1 MYLQEGIHVHRRMTL
16 AVLAVAASA
25 AIAGSAL
32 AGDVASAAGK
42 KAAVVKTARNAELDR
57 TIVVTRRGLSL
68 YTLSAER
75 RGRFICVDASCL
87 SLWRPLV
94 VARGTKPRGAPSLGT
109 VRRPNGKTQVTY
121 RGRPLYTF
129 TEDSEPG
136 DVNGEGFRDVG
147 VWHTAVVRR

>member
-1 MYLQEGIHVHRRMTL
+1 MAL
-16 AVLAVAASA
+16 AVIAAAATALA
-25 AIAGSAL
+25 GFAL
-32 AGDVASAAGK
+32 AGDLATAAGK
-42 KAAVVKTARNAELDR
+42 KAAVVKTAQNAELDR

-94 VARGTKPRGAPSLGT
+94 VARGTRPTGAPSLGT

-129 TEDSEPG
+129 TEDTEPG
-136 DVNGEGFRDVG
+136 EVNGEGFRDVG
-147 VWHTAVVRR
+147 VWHAAVVRR

>member
-1 MYLQEGIHVHRRMTL
+1 MHLQEGIHVHRRMTL
-16 AVLAVAASA
+16 AVLAVAAAA
-25 AIAGSAL
+25 AITGSAL
-32 AGDVASAAGK
+32 ASDVASAAEK

-57 TIVVTRRGLSL
+57 TILVNRRGLSL

-94 VARGTKPRGAPSLGT
+94 VARGTKPTGAPSLGT

-147 VWHTAVVRR
+147 VWHAAVVRR